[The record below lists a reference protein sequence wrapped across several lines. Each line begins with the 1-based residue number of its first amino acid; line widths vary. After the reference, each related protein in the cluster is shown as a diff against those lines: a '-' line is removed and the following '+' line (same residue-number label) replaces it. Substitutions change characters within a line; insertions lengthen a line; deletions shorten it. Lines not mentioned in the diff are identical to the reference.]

1 MISVTKNS
9 DVSKHMTPTNTL
21 PPRPLPTPPARKTF
35 DLGITQSTVQT
46 NLFGFQGAPNS
57 GKTTAALKFPNPLV
71 LDFDKKLP
79 PGVPSVDFWNPEVV
93 QRITPCSIRPNRRDA
108 LKKWLSEARTMLDPS
123 TTVILDSYT
132 TLMVDWD
139 LHAEADPSPY
149 LNKKGEV
156 DGFEVHR
163 QKLLYNNTIIERL
176 SALPCRVIVTFHE
189 QVERDEKGNATG
201 KFRPLVSGQFG
212 DQVAGRFSNF
222 FRCNCVEDK
231 DGKLIYTWQ
240 IRSTNLFNAV
250 RSPEYKFPEDLKIIP
265 AEYTE
270 LCKYQVSR

>member
-1 MISVTKNS
+1 M
-9 DVSKHMTPTNTL
+9 HPMTHTPIPPTAA
-21 PPRPLPTPPARKTF
+21 RPITPPAAKKPF
-35 DLGITQSTVQT
+35 DLGITQSKVQT

-79 PGVPSVDFWNPEVV
+79 PGVPSVDFWNPDVV
-93 QRITPCSIRPNRRDA
+93 NRITPCSIRPNRRDA
-108 LKKWLSEARTMLDPS
+108 LKKWLSEARTMLAPD
-123 TTVILDSYT
+123 TTLILDSYT
-132 TLMVDWD
+132 ALMADWD

-163 QKLLYNNTIIERL
+163 QKLLYNLTIIERL
-176 SALPCRVIVTFHE
+176 SSLPCRVIMIFHE
-189 QVERDEKGNATG
+189 QIERDEKGNATG

-212 DQVAGRFSNF
+212 DQVAGKFSNF
-222 FRCNCVEDK
+222 FRCNCTEDK
-231 DGKLIYTWQ
+231 VTGKLVYTWQ

-250 RSPEYKFPEDLKIIP
+250 RSPEYKFPDDLTVIP

-270 LCKYQVSR
+270 LCKYQVSQ